1 MKPKLLPIH
10 IYGDSILREKLPE
23 CSLDDAKLKDFIRD
37 LSYTMY
43 QRDGVGL
50 AANQVGSRLR
60 MFVIDPEWAREER
73 EPNPIVMINPVIES
87 SDGETENEEG
97 CISLPGIYANVR
109 RPARITIS
117 YTTPDGERV
126 TETVEGF
133 KAVVIQHEYDHLE
146 GVLFTDKVSTLAKL
160 KLKRKLNDLAAQA
173 VDGKNVRE
181 GLPDA

>member
-1 MKPKLLPIH
+1 
-10 IYGDSILREKLPE
+10 
-23 CSLDDAKLKDFIRD
+23 
-37 LSYTMY
+37 MY
-43 QRDGVGL
+43 AVL
-50 AANQVGSRLR
+50 
-60 MFVIDPEWAREER
+60 
-73 EPNPIVMINPVIES
+73 
-87 SDGETENEEG
+87 
-97 CISLPGIYANVR
+97 
-109 RPARITIS
+109 RITIS